1 MNINGQ
7 RRRVENLEDQAGL
20 RKKVTVVL
28 DRPDET
34 NAEAIERHLNVHP
47 EDRDAEF
54 IVVNTGVPQSDYTRG
69 NLSEGGFP
77 GPGLAAPT

>member
-1 MNINGQ
+1 MSINGQ
-7 RRRVENLEDQAGL
+7 RRRVDRLEDQAGP

-34 NAEAIERHLNVHP
+34 SDEAVQRHLADHP
-47 EDRDAEF
+47 EDKAPEF
-54 IVVNTGVPQSDYTRG
+54 IVVDTGVPRSDYTRG

-77 GPGLAAPT
+77 GPGNDE